1 MSYIAMNYLAIDT
14 SGKHLTV
21 IANGEKLVV
30 RHLPDCSLSHSV
42 VLMDEIEFA
51 LSEAGVS
58 LKDVD
63 VLACAVGPG
72 SFTGIRIGIATI
84 KAFSYAEN
92 KRVLPVTSFESLA
105 YNISSKKR
113 KLALISARHGNYY
126 ACLFSEKN
134 EPLSS
139 PSFLNEEEIK
149 ALIKKEKCVVI
160 SDEETPF
167 NSTVADLKAGFYTAV
182 EAKLNEAVEDREL
195 LVPLYVK
202 KSQAEEEN
210 GN

>member
-1 MSYIAMNYLAIDT
+1 MKYLAIDT

-21 IANGEKLVV
+21 IACGEKLIV

-42 VLMDEIEFA
+42 VLTDEIELA
-51 LSEAGVS
+51 LSEAEMT
-58 LKDVD
+58 LKDAD

-72 SFTGIRIGIATI
+72 SFTGIRIGVATV

-92 KRVLPVTSFESLA
+92 IKVLPVTSFETLA

-113 KLALISARHGNYY
+113 KLTLIDARHGNYY
-126 ACLFSEKN
+126 ACLFDEKN
-134 EPLSS
+134 EQISS
-139 PSFLNEEEIK
+139 PQFLNEEEIK
-149 ALIKKEKCVVI
+149 KLIKKEKCVVV

-167 NSTVADLKAGFYTAV
+167 NSTVADLKAGFYKAV
-182 EAKLNEAVEDREL
+182 EAKLGNAVEDREL